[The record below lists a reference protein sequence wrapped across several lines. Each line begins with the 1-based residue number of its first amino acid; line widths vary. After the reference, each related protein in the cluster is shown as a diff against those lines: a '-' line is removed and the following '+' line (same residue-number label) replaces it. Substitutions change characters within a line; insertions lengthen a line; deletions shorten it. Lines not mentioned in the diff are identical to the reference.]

1 MYGWYNSIQIYKN
14 EVVRMNNDLKIAVFA
29 DGADISSM
37 LKQYKGGIVSGFTT
51 NPSLMKKA
59 GVTDYMAFAKDV
71 VKNIPD
77 MSLSFEVFADDFDTM
92 EKEAEAI
99 SRLGENVFVKIPYM
113 NTKYEKTMTLIK
125 RLTEK
130 GIKVNITVVMTDEQA
145 IEAIDSVLGGTKCIV
160 SMFAGRVADTGVDPK
175 PMVKRACEY
184 AKNSGKNI
192 EMLWASCREFY
203 NIVEAQECGCD
214 IITVPDSV
222 LGKFKNYKQ
231 DLTEL
236 AHDGVMAFAKD
247 IKSLG
252 FSIL

>member
-1 MYGWYNSIQIYKN
+1 
-14 EVVRMNNDLKIAVFA
+14 MNNDLKIEVFA
-29 DGADISSM
+29 DGADINSM
-37 LKQYKGGIVSGFTT
+37 LKQYRGGIVSGFTT

-113 NTKYEKTMTLIK
+113 NTKYEKTMPLIK

-184 AKNSGKNI
+184 
-192 EMLWASCREFY
+192 
-203 NIVEAQECGCD
+203 V
-214 IITVPDSV
+214 
-222 LGKFKNYKQ
+222 
-231 DLTEL
+231 
-236 AHDGVMAFAKD
+236 
-247 IKSLG
+247 
-252 FSIL
+252 